1 MSASPLGRRLR
12 HRRLANGL
20 SQRRLAARLGRP
32 HSLVS
37 MWESGLREPCL
48 ADLASLS
55 HILGTRVEDLIAG
68 TTLSP
73 RRISSRAHGRAQ
85 RRRIGA
91 GLRSQRVGKGMSLR
105 DARMATGIRARRLR
119 RIEEGADPNSVE
131 LLALGMVVDD
141 LAQLVR
147 DAGGDRDVDPPAP
160 VCTCVV
166 GEAGEDPGHG

>member
-12 HRRLANGL
+12 YRRLATGL

-55 HILGTRVEDLIAG
+55 RILGTRVEEFIAG
-68 TTLSP
+68 TTRSP

-85 RRRIGA
+85 RQRIGA
-91 GLRSQRVGKGMSLR
+91 GIRSQRVGKGMSLR
-105 DARMATGIRARRLR
+105 DVRMATGIRARRLR

-131 LLALGMVVDD
+131 LLALRLVVDD

-147 DAGGDRDVDPPAP
+147 DAGGDSDVDPPPA
-160 VCTCVV
+160 VCACVM
-166 GEAGEDPGHG
+166 GEIGEEPGHG